1 MSELGSISRV
11 EHAKSTAV
19 AIATAQDGLISRR
32 QLIDIGF
39 TDDAIRWWVRTGRL
53 HRIHRG
59 VYALG
64 HPVLSLRGRWIAALL
79 ACGPSS
85 VLSHRSAGVVHGFI
99 EDGQLIVDVTTTRGR
114 GRLDGVRVHRGR
126 RELVRVDGLPVT
138 MIDRTLVD
146 LASVLTPR
154 ELERAVDAAIR
165 KGHPQRAMERRGI
178 RGAASLNALN
188 RRNLSGHTI
197 TRSELEERFLRL
209 IRRAGLPDPEMNVDV
224 EGFEVD
230 AVWRGQRVIV
240 ELDGDRFHRQPGVRR
255 RDRRRDAALMLA
267 GWHVLRYGWDDVT
280 NAPAELTALLATMPP
295 CAPSP
300 LPTT

>member
-1 MSELGSISRV
+1 VSELGSISRV

-19 AIATAQDGLISRR
+19 AIATAQDGVISRR

-39 TDDAIRWWVRTGRL
+39 TDHTIRWWVRTGRL

-64 HPVLSLRGRWIAALL
+64 HPVLSLRGRSIAALL

-85 VLSHRSAGVVHGFI
+85 VLSHRSAGVVHGLI
-99 EDGQLIVDVTTTRGR
+99 EDEQRVIDVTTTAGR
-114 GRLDGVRVHRGR
+114 GRLERVRVHRGR
-126 RELVRVDGLPVT
+126 RDVTRVDGLPVT
-138 MIDRTLVD
+138 TIDRTLLD
-146 LASVLTPR
+146 LAAVLPAR

-165 KGHPQRAMERRGI
+165 MGHSHATTERRGI
-178 RGAASLNALN
+178 KGAASLNALN
-188 RRNLSGHTI
+188 RRNLNGHTI

-224 EGFEVD
+224 GGFEVD
-230 AVWRGQRVIV
+230 AVWRDRRVIV

-280 NAPAELTALLATMPP
+280 NAPAELTALLATMSP

-300 LPTT
+300 LPMT